1 MDKMCR
7 NLEKHLWTSF
17 VANNGRNAVVRAT
30 KAGLPGN
37 NGRNA
42 VVRAMKAGLPGNNS
56 RNTVVG
62 ATKAGLP
69 GDNGGN
75 TVVGASG
82 SFQVLVGKRELIF
95 PKIQKS

>member
-7 NLEKHLWTSF
+7 NLEKHLWKSF
-17 VANNGRNAVVRAT
+17 VANNGRNAVVGAT

-37 NGRNA
+37 NG
-42 VVRAMKAGLPGNNS
+42 

-69 GDNGGN
+69 GNNGGN